1 MPVYSRP
8 RVRPGWMIAQNRF
21 EELSHT
27 VHLLNTWSGVEV
39 FLAASTDPSIPA
51 TTDDQFRDYG
61 PGFAGFVA
69 TGAMV
74 LVVIFLIWDMTRRI
88 RRIRYQSEQQER
100 QAELVAA
107 GEEEAAQR
115 RLAQSSGPQSS
126 AQAAAQAT
134 VADDAAAGSAEA
146 AGNAGAGVGDGSGE
160 PGDTTSGT
168 GSSDE
173 RA

>member
-1 MPVYSRP
+1 M
-8 RVRPGWMIAQNRF
+8 
-21 EELSHT
+21 
-27 VHLLNTWSGVEV
+27 HLLNAWSVTEV
-39 FLAASTDPSIPA
+39 FMAASTDPSIPA

-115 RLAQSSGPQSS
+115 K
-126 AQAAAQAT
+126 AAANL
-134 VADDAAAGSAEA
+134 ADDADGRSAAGDGA
-146 AGNAGAGVGDGSGE
+146 ADAA
-160 PGDTTSGT
+160 DTTSDT
-168 GSSDE
+168 DRTASDTDE
-173 RA
+173 PGGRA